1 MNLQD
6 LQNLSLDKRQKIFY
20 AVVIISAV
28 ILFSFWINDS
38 LKRINQYSE
47 KYKGQKII
55 NSTANYSE
63 SMQRAKNIM
72 DKVNKQMEQDLQ
84 KYDPEFQAL
93 EKMASSSTTT
103 NTTSTT
109 TTINIQ

>member
-1 MNLQD
+1 
-6 LQNLSLDKRQKIFY
+6 
-20 AVVIISAV
+20 
-28 ILFSFWINDS
+28 
-38 LKRINQYSE
+38 
-47 KYKGQKII
+47 
-55 NSTANYSE
+55 
-63 SMQRAKNIM
+63 MQRAKNIM